1 MKRKIAAI
9 VAALSLFAVVP
20 SFAETKATD
29 KRNAFEFCYLS
40 QYRLSESKRLYGTG
54 YEIQSSETKYVL
66 PAFVDTWNML
76 ADDGQYY
83 ADLLIGQAYLSLPYF
98 EIEEIKMPFYD
109 NNAAPTDTPLSKEI
123 TRTLIGLSV
132 LEYDDTT
139 ASMNDILHDAV
150 PSQYDSLYVACS
162 NIIGDITDH
171 MSEAVSE
178 SETTNSE
185 HGVFVYS
192 GNYDYYLQYLN
203 YGTVDQYFLTAIA
216 RQ

>member
-1 MKRKIAAI
+1 
-9 VAALSLFAVVP
+9 
-20 SFAETKATD
+20 
-29 KRNAFEFCYLS
+29 
-40 QYRLSESKRLYGTG
+40 
-54 YEIQSSETKYVL
+54 
-66 PAFVDTWNML
+66 ML
-76 ADDGQYY
+76 ADGGQYY